1 MARVAVAV
9 AWVAWVAS
17 SREHKA
23 KSEIHYSCEC
33 PFYHDLRETLH
44 EHTKL
49 IKNYFVTMGIQ
60 EKKLHLM
67 KHLWREVS
75 CYLVQSYGRIICIT
89 LEC

>member
-1 MARVAVAV
+1 MARVAV

-23 KSEIHYSCEC
+23 KSEMHSLCEC

-49 IKNYFVTMGIQ
+49 IKNDFVTMGIQ
-60 EKKLHLM
+60 EKNIFDEAFVERSLMLSCSIIRKDNLHN
-67 KHLWREVS
+67 
-75 CYLVQSYGRIICIT
+75 T
-89 LEC
+89 